1 MPGMALQVTKI
12 QQIFGKTL
20 HAGGAIGEKMGFA
33 LVHVRAWLGKEWGE
47 PG

>member
-1 MPGMALQVTKI
+1 MLDVYGRAARHAKI
-12 QQIFGKTL
+12 P
-20 HAGGAIGEKMGFA
+20 AGAIGEKMGFA